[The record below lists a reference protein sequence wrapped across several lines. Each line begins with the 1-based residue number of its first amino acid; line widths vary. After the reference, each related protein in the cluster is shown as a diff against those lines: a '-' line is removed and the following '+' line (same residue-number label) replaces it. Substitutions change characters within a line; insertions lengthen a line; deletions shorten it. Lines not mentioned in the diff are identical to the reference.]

1 MKNILLGCKLIACLQ
16 IFALILHWKV
26 SVLPF
31 QLIFQLSDLSTAK
44 GVWVLYFV
52 ITGIIFV
59 LLNLISAIGLFA
71 GKKWGF
77 ILSYLAIISS
87 TLVGVSYLPFS
98 YGSLYKFF
106 LSQPSIIPVIIINS
120 VLFCTVLYLH
130 ISYRKMIVNSSS

>member
-16 IFALILHWKV
+16 ILAIILHWKV

-31 QLIFQLSDLSTAK
+31 QLIFHLSDLSNGK

-52 ITGIIFV
+52 ITGILFF

-98 YGSLYKFF
+98 YGTLYKFF
-106 LSQPSIIPVIIINS
+106 LSQPTTIPMLIINS
-120 VLFCTVLYLH
+120 VLLCFVLYLH
-130 ISYRKMIVNSSS
+130 ISYRKLIVNSST